1 MDAVCSARS
10 LENESE
16 SEDGLDKENDV
27 CLARRLESENEN
39 KSGNENESESE
50 QGQDK
55 EWTMYAWR
63 EAPQH

>member
-1 MDAVCSARS
+1 MFAWREV
-10 LENESE
+10 LK
-16 SEDGLDKENDV
+16 GLDKENDV

-50 QGQDK
+50 QGRDKDK